1 MKKRL
6 IVLITM
12 MFFLN
17 ILNIQALNLGQETT
31 GNSGS
36 TDSEYCKWP
45 NYDGCVW
52 YSEDFVVRV
61 SLVNNKLELVPGT
74 KTVEFRPYNP
84 YYPGN
89 YGTYDIDKSNSDFG
103 VIEQNRYVYNFLGS
117 AVATMPSIGAGMA
130 GKYKQTMS
138 DKGYWVYLGFG
149 KERGVPNNFTDYAKN
164 RQNFIKYVTTLQK
177 GIYVQDID
185 ENVDFLSFFLK
196 VSGYENIWNTTRNAD
211 KTIDLGLNHEY
222 YLIIEPVYS
231 VGQWNNGNKL
241 YKATGTS
248 KQLAAFYSQSRPR
261 LKNLFRGVMTYQDVA
276 YNFLC
281 NFRDISPTFE
291 RLRKNTGGFTES
303 LYNGQYESMY
313 KNTCQNINNLSNLN
327 NIELENIH
335 GMIQRNSSGFGVN
348 VIDIKEV
355 LAPPIDNYQTSCT
368 LSMDSCTKN
377 IKNNAEPD
385 DDFYIETKLTNTKGN
400 LENCILPKV
409 ATEQQLDEYIYHVGE
424 GSNQLWCYDDITY
437 DFSNLKKYLKDNTF
451 TTNQL
456 MEIPK
461 GKLKVERTCYAT
473 SENMENTG
481 YLEQVFVADPAEY
494 QTNFIFNF
502 NNKELIFERN
512 TNKYK
517 DEAENYKRESECTKG
532 RRNDQCEYKNKY
544 TSTFYYDYELK
555 DSFSGNQLNI
565 NISNLSLNNDIKNT
579 NSIEFITQ
587 YQDSKVLR
595 VDNSFSDGTYTN
607 KLSTQLTNG
616 YGLTNKMYNKLLSK
630 TTNKK
635 TINNNTD
642 DEIEINRLD
651 NNKVSE
657 TLQINFEQNRKK
669 TCNVE
674 TTINQTYTNGPNGPN
689 GPTQIPNTMF
699 RVISLTNPFPAR
711 DGTSRLPGYNWLS
724 KTDNNVY
731 TYIENNRNIKSENK
745 DAGAEAIYQKEPLYT
760 ITLTP
765 STMVKIREYN
775 KSHTYSDFDMTC
787 ENGTGRMCIDNF
799 IRDNKYLPSI
809 EGTCSSINAKEI
821 TNINNRIIEFEKSG
835 CNNYA
840 QCMTMKQSIVNELDF
855 NKDNYVTSD
864 DLLNADFYTCA
875 DKTALSGK

>member
-1 MKKRL
+1 MKKKL
-6 IVLITM
+6 IILTIA

-17 ILNIQALNLGQETT
+17 ILNIQALNLGEV
-31 GNSGS
+31 
-36 TDSEYCKWP
+36 TDGKSSIVP
-45 NYDGCVW
+45 NISPCAGQADGCAW
-52 YSEDFVVRV
+52 YSQDFIVRV
-61 SLVNNKLELVPGT
+61 SLVDKNLNLVPGT
-74 KTVEFRPYNP
+74 KTVEFSPLNP
-84 YYPGN
+84 YFSGN
-89 YGTYDIDKSNSDFG
+89 YETYDVDKSNSDYG
-103 VIEQNRYVYNFLGS
+103 YYQRTRIVYNFIGS
-117 AVATMPSIGAGMA
+117 HSVHVNGNVTGRQPQ
-130 GKYKQTMS
+130 YMS
-138 DKGYWVYLGFG
+138 DKGYRVYLGFG
-149 KERGVPNNFTDYAKN
+149 KDKAVANNSSDYEQN
-164 RQNFIKYVTTLQK
+164 RRNFIKFVTRSEH

-185 ENVDFLSFFLK
+185 KKVDFLSFFLK
-196 VSGYENIWNTTRNAD
+196 VSGYDNLWDSTDIIE
-211 KTIDLGLNHEY
+211 KQIDLGKNHEY
-222 YLIIEPVYS
+222 YLVIEPVYS
-231 VGQWNNGNKL
+231 YGVHSNGKD
-241 YKATGTS
+241 YTARGTA
-248 KQLAAFYSQSRPR
+248 KQLAAAWTQAKGSVRDMMWIGGINLGVRYNHVCNFMDYNDKYVQ
-261 LKNLFRGVMTYQDVA
+261 LVKNLNVNYLIPNPSAEQLVKKYTPKQIVQMYGGYCRNWDVMDKLEA
-276 YNFLC
+276 NFIMGL
-281 NFRDISPTFE
+281 
-291 RLRKNTGGFTES
+291 
-303 LYNGQYESMY
+303 
-313 KNTCQNINNLSNLN
+313 LSTP
-327 NIELENIH
+327 
-335 GMIQRNSSGFGVN
+335 QSGFGVN
-348 VIDIKEV
+348 VIDITEV
-355 LAPPIDNYQTSCT
+355 MEPRIKASEASCT
-368 LSMDSCTKN
+368 LSIDSCAKDVE
-377 IKNNAEPD
+377 NNVESN
-385 DDFYIETKLTNTKGN
+385 DDFYIRTKLTNTKGN

-424 GSNQLWCYDDITY
+424 GNNQLWCYDDITY

-674 TTINQTYTNGPNGPN
+674 TTINQTPTN

-760 ITLTP
+760 IALTP